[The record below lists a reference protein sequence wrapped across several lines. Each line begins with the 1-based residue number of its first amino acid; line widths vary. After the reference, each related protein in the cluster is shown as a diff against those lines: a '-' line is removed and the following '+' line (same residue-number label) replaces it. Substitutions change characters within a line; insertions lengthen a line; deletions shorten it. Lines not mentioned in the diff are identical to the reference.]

1 VSVTSC
7 KNVIAASD
15 FNRTGSHYCSEQQ
28 VNADSDLSGVAVVM
42 VLTSD
47 PQLCYRS
54 SSIKL
59 ACDDSSA

>member
-1 VSVTSC
+1 MFVTSN
-7 KNVIAASD
+7 KNVIAASVL
-15 FNRTGSHYCSEQQ
+15 NRTGSHYCSEQL

-47 PQLCYRS
+47 PQLCYCS